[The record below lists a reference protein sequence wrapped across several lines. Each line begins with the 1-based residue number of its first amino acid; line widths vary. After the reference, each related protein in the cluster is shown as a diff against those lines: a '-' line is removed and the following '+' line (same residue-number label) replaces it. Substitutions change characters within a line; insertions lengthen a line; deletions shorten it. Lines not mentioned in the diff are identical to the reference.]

1 MPICVI
7 FSWLGPRLNTIHN
20 LHYYMDVI
28 HMIRAAI
35 VEGRL
40 DTLQVEDLTGEPN
53 VEAQA

>member
-1 MPICVI
+1 VAEEM
-7 FSWLGPRLNTIHN
+7 LGPRLNTIHN

-40 DTLQVEDLTGEPN
+40 DTLQVEDITGEPN